1 MNAVDSSIKNSL
13 NFKLLLY
20 QKRVIIFKKIFFN
33 GYKNRVLITLIL
45 SLESD
50 YKRLSKLSLFA

>member
-20 QKRVIIFKKIFFN
+20 QKRAIIFKNFSLMIAKIGF
-33 GYKNRVLITLIL
+33 
-45 SLESD
+45 
-50 YKRLSKLSLFA
+50 